1 MRTITAF
8 AVQEIRHGLRN
19 RWVAA
24 AILLLAGLSLS
35 LALLG
40 SAPIGTVKASPL
52 SVTAASLASLSVY
65 LLPLIALMLAY
76 DAVVGESERG
86 TMLLLL
92 AYPVARWQVI
102 LGKYLGHCAIL
113 LIAIVI
119 GYGGAALLIV
129 ALSGGNA
136 GDWQAYLALMASSM
150 LLGAAFVGL
159 GYLVSTLVRE
169 RATAAGLAIGL
180 WLLLVVLYDLALLG
194 LLMADQ
200 NQSIGQGLFTAL
212 MLANPTDAY
221 RILNLT
227 GFEGVRQV
235 TGMAGLFEGAAPGV
249 GVLLASLGAWL
260 VVPLAAATFIFT
272 RREF

>member
-1 MRTITAF
+1 MRKVSAF
-8 AVQEIRHGLRN
+8 AAQEIRHGLRN

-113 LIAIVI
+113 LIAILI
-119 GYGGAALLIV
+119 GYGGAAVVIV
-129 ALSGGNA
+129 ALADGDA

-159 GYLVSTLVRE
+159 GYLVSALVRE
-169 RATAAGLAIGL
+169 RATAAGLAIAL
-180 WLLLVVLYDLALLG
+180 WLFLVVLYDLALLG

-200 NQSIGQGLFTAL
+200 SQSIGQGLFTAL
-212 MLANPTDAY
+212 MLVNPTDAY

-235 TGMAGLFEGAAPGV
+235 TGMAGLFEGAAPGI

-260 VVPLAAATFIFT
+260 VAPLAAAMLIFS

>member
-1 MRTITAF
+1 MRTISAF
-8 AVQEIRHGLRN
+8 AAQEIRHGLRN

-113 LIAIVI
+113 LIAILI
-119 GYGGAALLIV
+119 GYGGAAVLIV
-129 ALSGGNA
+129 ALSGGDA
-136 GDWQAYLALMASSM
+136 GAWQAYLALMASSM

-169 RATAAGLAIGL
+169 RATAAGLAIAL
-180 WLLLVVLYDLALLG
+180 WLFLVVLYDLALLG

-200 NQSIGQGLFTAL
+200 GQSIGQGLFTAL

-221 RILNLT
+221 RIFNLT

-235 TGMAGLFEGAAPGV
+235 TGMAGLFEGAAPGI

-260 VVPLAAATFIFT
+260 VVPLAAATFVFT

>member
-1 MRTITAF
+1 MRTISAF
-8 AVQEIRHGLRN
+8 AAQEIRHGLRN

-113 LIAIVI
+113 LIAILI
-119 GYGGAALLIV
+119 GYGGAAVLIV
-129 ALSGGNA
+129 ALSGGDA
-136 GDWQAYLALMASSM
+136 ADWQAYLALMASSM

-169 RATAAGLAIGL
+169 RATAAGLAIAL
-180 WLLLVVLYDLALLG
+180 WLFLVVLYDLALLG

-200 NQSIGQGLFTAL
+200 GQSIGQGIFTAL

-221 RILNLT
+221 RIFNLT

-235 TGMAGLFEGAAPGV
+235 TGMAGLFEGAAPGM

-260 VVPLAAATFIFT
+260 VVPLGAATVIFT
-272 RREF
+272 RREY

>member
-113 LIAIVI
+113 LIAILI

-129 ALSGGNA
+129 ALSGGDA